1 MKPNEMITLAAARQ
15 LLKSYQGA
23 VGEKEFETA
32 CKLAIAKVTETTEWL
47 HREATD
53 EEILN
58 KILAFLK
65 EK

>member
-1 MKPNEMITLAAARQ
+1 MKASEMVTLAAARQ

-32 CKLAIAKVTETTEWL
+32 CKLAIAKVADTDTWL
-47 HREATD
+47 NEFDD